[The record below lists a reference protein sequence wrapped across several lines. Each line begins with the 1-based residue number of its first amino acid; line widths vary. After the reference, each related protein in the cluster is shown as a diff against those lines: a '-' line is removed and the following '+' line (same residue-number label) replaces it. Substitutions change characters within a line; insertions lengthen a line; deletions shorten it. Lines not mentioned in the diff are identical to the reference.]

1 MNSHSI
7 SKFKG
12 LTKLTFIIVTAMLLV
27 ISFSLVG
34 CGNFGDVSAQK
45 ALQLKNQGAIVLDI
59 RSSLLYDQ
67 GHIEGSKNIDYNSGD
82 FSEQLNKL
90 DKNTAY
96 LICGSKTDAASV
108 VLLMKENSFKEVRA
122 IKDGLEGWKEA
133 GYPITIW

>member
-1 MNSHSI
+1 
-7 SKFKG
+7 
-12 LTKLTFIIVTAMLLV
+12 LLLV

-34 CGNFGDVSAQK
+34 CGNFNDVSAQK

-90 DKNTAY
+90 DKNTVY
-96 LICGSKTDAASV
+96 LICGNNTDVPST
-108 VLLMKENSFKEVRA
+108 VLLMKENDFKEVHA
-122 IKDGLEGWKEA
+122 IKNGIDGWKEA
-133 GYPITIW
+133 GYPISIW